1 MDQHEPL
8 KQPFFARF
16 LELQHKQD
24 GNMQGIFPFPPLPPR
39 TDKLRDHLDETQK
52 FPSDNDEDIFI

>member
-8 KQPFFARF
+8 RLPFFARF

-24 GNMQGIFPFPPLPPR
+24 GNTQGIFPLPPLPPR